1 VPDASFFAVLQISV
15 IFTKMFVISFTIRR
29 SVLAFLFVAALFHEK
44 DILAAKKIAAQLEF
58 FLALLYPSGYN
69 SKWKGFEPQ
78 NFSAFVPQHGI
89 FSRWPR
95 AAACT
100 TTACRKIENV
110 KL

>member
-1 VPDASFFAVLQISV
+1 MPDASFFAVLQISV

-69 SKWKGFEPQ
+69 SKWKGFELQ

-89 FSRWPR
+89 FPVGHAQLPVRRQP
-95 AAACT
+95 AA
-100 TTACRKIENV
+100 K
-110 KL
+110 

>member
-1 VPDASFFAVLQISV
+1 MKYNLTKKISYSIIILVLIVGLTLTTFFGMNG
-15 IFTKMFVISFTIRR
+15 KG
-29 SVLAFLFVAALFHEK
+29 
-44 DILAAKKIAAQLEF
+44 ILAAKKIAAQLEF

-95 AAACT
+95 AAACM

>member
-1 VPDASFFAVLQISV
+1 MPDASVFAVLQISV
-15 IFTKMFVISFTIRR
+15 IFTKMFVILFTIRQ
-29 SVLAFLFVAALFHEK
+29 SVLTFLFVAALFRGK
-44 DILAAKKIAAQLEF
+44 GILAAKKNAAQLEF

-69 SKWKGFEPQ
+69 SKWKSFEPQ

-95 AAACT
+95 AAACM